1 MADTTSPA
9 RQLLLRLEELAAQQ
23 GGLPCICVRAVHAHH
38 IKSVEVARP
47 MLVIPLRGLKRA
59 RERGDWL
66 RVPPGQLLLVPGA
79 RSLDME
85 NIPDESSG
93 DYAAIAISL
102 EAPVLDAA
110 RQLLPQRSFSEP
122 GPIASVALDAL
133 APALMNWL
141 EALQL
146 GETVFAC
153 HAMSGVVLRLHALG
167 FAGLLAPETL
177 DLAGQIRAMVSAE
190 PAREWSSGDIEHAL
204 GMSGATLRRQLA
216 AAGTSLRELIAGAR
230 LAQAL
235 TLLQSTR
242 LPVKS
247 VAMRVGY
254 ASTASFSKRFTERY
268 GVEPSRVGSL

>member
-23 GGLPCICVRAVHAHH
+23 GELPCICVRAVHAHH

-93 DYAAIAISL
+93 DYAAIAIGL

-110 RQLLPQRSFSEP
+110 RQLLPQRGFSEP

-167 FAGLLAPETL
+167 FAGLLTPETL

-254 ASTASFSKRFTERY
+254 ASTASFSKRFAERY

>member
-9 RQLLLRLEELAAQQ
+9 RQLLLRLEELALQQ
-23 GGLPCICVRAVHAHH
+23 GELPCICVRAVHAHH

>member
-9 RQLLLRLEELAAQQ
+9 RQLLQRLSELAAHE
-23 GGLPCICVRAVHAHH
+23 GGLPCLCVRAVHAHH
-38 IKSVEVARP
+38 IKSLDVARP

-66 RVPPGQLLLVPGA
+66 RVPPGHLLLVPGA

-85 NIPDESSG
+85 NIPDASSA

-102 EAPVLDAA
+102 DAPVLEAA
-110 RQLLPQRSFSEP
+110 RQLLPQRSFGEA
-122 GPIASVALDAL
+122 GPIASVALDDL
-133 APALMNWL
+133 APALLRWL
-141 EALQL
+141 EALQT
-146 GETVFAC
+146 EDSVFAC

-167 FAGLLAPETL
+167 FGSLLAPATP
-177 DLAGQIRAMVSAE
+177 DLAEQIRSMVAAE

-254 ASTASFSKRFTERY
+254 ASTASFSKRFAERY